1 MRISKRLSRRAV
13 MTALSAPCHTIA
25 DVPPRPSRTLLASH
39 QSLRQAAHT
48 EEAS

>member
-13 MTALSAPCHTIA
+13 MTALCHTIA
-25 DVPPRPSRTLLASH
+25 HVPPRPSRTLLASH
-39 QSLRQAAHT
+39 HSLRRAAHT